1 MKKISNHGFTLIEL
15 MITIAIIAILA
26 AIAYPSY
33 QDSVRKTRRA
43 AAQADLLQLSNFME
57 RTFTENNI
65 YNPTSVALPDLG
77 TEQYTVAFDSG
88 EPTATTFVIEAT
100 PVAGSGQASDT
111 CGTLSISNT
120 GATGATGSGDC
131 W

>member
-1 MKKISNHGFTLIEL
+1 MKENGFTLTEL
-15 MITIAIIAILA
+15 MITVAIIGIIA

-43 AAQADLLQLSNFME
+43 IAQADLIELASFME
-57 RTFTENNI
+57 RTFTESNS
-65 YNPTSVALPDLG
+65 YASAALPSLG
-77 TEQYTVAFDSG
+77 TEQYNLGFESG

-100 PVAGSGQASDT
+100 PTGAQASDT

-120 GATGATGSGDC
+120 GVQGATGTGNC